1 MSRARKIPKND
12 LGIPENQME
21 SLARIL
27 LPILKEYLESEEG
40 RNDYEEWKA
49 QKEVSANFDKN
60 SVSADID
67 I

>member
-1 MSRARKIPKND
+1 MSRSRKIPKND
-12 LGIPENQME
+12 LGIPENQMQ

-27 LPILKEYLESEEG
+27 LPILREYLKSEEA

-60 SVSADID
+60 SVSADMD